1 MNLRDKFI
9 WNVLIGLA
17 FIAMIWYGW
26 ELFNNN
32 SKMKKLYTNYENEQV
47 GTDEKLQEK
56 VSSLESI
63 YKFRSKNGFINNEN
77 PFDLTR
83 ALLGG
88 SESSGSKK
96 LLCSST
102 FELVSGKY
110 KATIKYKGREI
121 SAVEGDEFEW
131 GKILEINKYEVI
143 YIKNGIK
150 KSLGNTAFGARI
162 N

>member
-17 FIAMIWYGW
+17 FIAVTWYGW

-96 LLCSST
+96 LLCNRVV
-102 FELVSGKY
+102 EVNGKY
-110 KATIKYKGREI
+110 RASIKYKGRDIE
-121 SAVEGDEFEW
+121 AVEGDEFEW
-131 GKILEINKYEVI
+131 GKILEINIYEVI
-143 YIKNGIK
+143 YIKNGVK